1 MTDPIEL
8 GKRIEL
14 ARNRANLSLSEIAA
28 DVGVAISTIQRY
40 EKGKIQ
46 RIKLPVVE
54 SIATALNVT
63 PDWLLQKTDD
73 PYDYD
78 NDPNG
83 VLAEIP
89 GNACRELMKL
99 HPDDPEAVWHA
110 WQAIVNDHDAEPPTY
125 DITPPE
131 YEMVCAYRVAD
142 DDTKSIVD
150 TALRRY
156 KKSPASEDAGDDA
169 STYQAAARSGDR
181 VDVIRVSLEEELAAL
196 PPKRKRDI

>member
-89 GNACRELMKL
+89 GNAYRELAKL
-99 HPDDPEAVWHA
+99 HPDDPEGVWHA
-110 WQAIVNDHDAEPPTY
+110 WQAIVNDHDTEPPTY

-150 TALRRY
+150 TALKRY
-156 KKSPASEDAGDDA
+156 KKPPTFKDAGDDVL
-169 STYQAAARSGDR
+169 TYQAVARGGESSA
-181 VDVIRVSLEEELAAL
+181 VNQVSKEEEDAAL
-196 PPKRKRDI
+196 PPKYTGDM